1 MGITFIK
8 KEKKFV
14 FDFVHDG
21 AEDIISLTAIK

>member
-14 FDFVHDG
+14 LDFVHDE
-21 AEDIISLTAIK
+21 AEDLISLTGNG